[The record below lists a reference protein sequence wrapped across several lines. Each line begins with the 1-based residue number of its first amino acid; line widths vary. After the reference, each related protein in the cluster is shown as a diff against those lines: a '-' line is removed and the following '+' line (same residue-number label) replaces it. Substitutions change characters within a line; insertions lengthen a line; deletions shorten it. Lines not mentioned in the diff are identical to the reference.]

1 MARALRQALEDKGY
15 ISARDRLNGIAD
27 AALAANPRGLG
38 EARQFVSDRVI
49 NHADLLWEL
58 FSERWARIAIDLL
71 LHDATKR
78 KQAAAQSSG
87 SGALGHADT
96 RAAQPRQPGG
106 PHPVGPSADQVREAR
121 EHAVRVLSK
130 LDTFKVNG
138 RPIGDCTANEALA
151 WAESRQRDVRFV
163 RLMVTNLPP
172 DQPIRRFVLPN
183 EADDLYVRAQMD
195 IGNE

>member
-27 AALAANPRGLG
+27 AALAASPRGLG
-38 EARQFVSDRVI
+38 EARQFVSDRVV

-78 KQAAAQSSG
+78 KQAASQS

-130 LDTFKVNG
+130 LDTFQINH
-138 RPIGDCTANEALA
+138 RPIGDCTPQEALA

-172 DQPIRRFVLPN
+172 DQPIRRFIRPE
-183 EADDLYVRAQMD
+183 EADELYVRAQMELS
-195 IGNE
+195 NE